1 MMWYFENILAFVVL
15 VAFVFFVVWQMMLSI
30 DDMMM
35 LKGF

>member
-1 MMWYFENILAFVVL
+1 MMWYFENILALVVL

>member
-1 MMWYFENILAFVVL
+1 MWYFENILALVVL